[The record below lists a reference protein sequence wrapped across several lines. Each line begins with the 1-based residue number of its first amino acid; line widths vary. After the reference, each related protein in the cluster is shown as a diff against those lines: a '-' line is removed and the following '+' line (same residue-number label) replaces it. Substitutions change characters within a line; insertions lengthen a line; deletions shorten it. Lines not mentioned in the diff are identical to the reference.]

1 MKNKIILM
9 FLALFVMA
17 SCKDKDMPTEPDGI
31 YFGSGS
37 ADLNGNHWEG
47 DTRTKLFQSCNNG
60 MMNIVIDE
68 YRNGVLKSDL
78 IIQAVPLA
86 QGAFEMQKYKGE
98 PCDSLATSFNTSI
111 GDGDVAGN
119 YYILLTNDTVQDWIE
134 IVAFDDATMEFNGK
148 FQASFY
154 RDTTL
159 PKFDQSL
166 PDTLVFTNGTFNGK
180 ITK

>member
-1 MKNKIILM
+1 MKDKIIL
-9 FLALFVMA
+9 LILGLFVVA
-17 SCKDKDMPTEPDGI
+17 SCKDDDMPTEPDGI
-31 YFGSGS
+31 YFGTGA
-37 ADLNGNHWEG
+37 ADLNGGEWEG
-47 DTRTKLFQSCNNG
+47 DTRTKMAFQSNTH
-60 MMNIVIDE
+60 MLLNIDHIV
-68 YRNGVLKSDL
+68 NKVLKGTL
-78 IIQAVPLA
+78 NFKYVPLKA
-86 QGAFEMQKYKGE
+86 GQYELKPSELNKEDTVSVAY
-98 PCDSLATSFNTSI
+98 NTRI

-180 ITK
+180 VTK